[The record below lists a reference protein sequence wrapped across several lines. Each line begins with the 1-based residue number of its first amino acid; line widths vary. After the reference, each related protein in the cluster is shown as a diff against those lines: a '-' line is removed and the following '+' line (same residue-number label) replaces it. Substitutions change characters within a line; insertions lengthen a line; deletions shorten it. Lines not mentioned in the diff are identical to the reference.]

1 MKRKGLFITVLS
13 TMLLGVGVFAGVSSV
28 SENAPVEKAEA
39 YKVPSKFFIQFNNNT
54 WKETSS
60 KVCFYL
66 FNNDV
71 SKDAWCD
78 YVYPDGKSKYME
90 YTYDLDF
97 TPKGAIAFRVNKTDT
112 RAPGSWM
119 FGNDRGDSAI
129 WSTTNDITVDDV
141 IWLGDHYE
149 NSKWT
154 VSGSWGFDD
163 ITIKGGASQ
172 SWSTPTVDFKLT
184 NYKTT
189 GAALEVY
196 GEYTLPANTY
206 FKSIRGTE
214 WIGTYSAHDSIKSN
228 FNGGGSS
235 NIHNIE
241 SGTYE
246 FYFDYEAKS
255 LYITDPV
262 YAAADEWAQYFLN
275 NVGCDSTGVN
285 LPTGWSDCATEYA
298 KLKGAS
304 KDLIYGATAK
314 QNGSYIEKAV
324 ARYDHAL
331 VSHPTL
337 DRFIKNSSNVSR
349 AVSSPFGIQMETNN
363 TQATI
368 TIVVTTLISVV
379 AVGGFF
385 LLKRKA
391 R

>member
-1 MKRKGLFITVLS
+1 MKRKGLFITILS

-28 SENAPVEKAEA
+28 SENAPVEKVEA
-39 YKVPSKFFIQFNNNT
+39 YKLSSKFFIQFNNNT

-71 SKDAWCD
+71 SKNAWCD
-78 YVYPDGKSKYME
+78 YVYPDGQSKYME

-97 TPKGAIAFRVNKTDT
+97 TPKGAIAFRVDKTDT
-112 RAPGSWM
+112 RSPGSWM
-119 FGNDRGDSAI
+119 FNDNRSSDAI

-141 IWLGDHYE
+141 IYLGDYYN

-228 FNGGGSS
+228 FNGGGEN
-235 NIHNIE
+235 NIHNIAG
-241 SGTYE
+241 GTYE

-262 YAAADEWAQYFLN
+262 YAAADEWAQYFLSH
-275 NVGCDSTGVN
+275 VGCDSTGVK
-285 LPTGWSDCATEYA
+285 LPTGWSNCATEYG
-298 KLKGAS
+298 KLTGAS

-314 QNGSYIEKAV
+314 QDGSYIEKAV

-349 AVSSPFGIQMETNN
+349 AVSSPFGIPMETNN